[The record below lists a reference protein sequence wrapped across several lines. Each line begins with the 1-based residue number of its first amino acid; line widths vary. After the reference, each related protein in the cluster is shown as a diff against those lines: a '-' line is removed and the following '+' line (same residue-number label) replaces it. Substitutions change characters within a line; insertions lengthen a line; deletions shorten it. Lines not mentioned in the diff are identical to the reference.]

1 MKKSPHISIAE
12 FLEQKTSGVY
22 PIHPFWY
29 FEPWDVARRPEWVMK
44 LAEQDGVDLHNEDF
58 ARHIGNAPHPFQ
70 SGFILSTARFRGSIA
85 ATQVGKSH
93 PVFIEIGIMV
103 SGQKPIS
110 LSFDKGVDTGVARI
124 VSRENV
130 IRYGRFDVR
139 SGKFLDHDLTKEPSE
154 EWNCGNIIGAGVY
167 PDSKIAPA
175 GAVIWVG
182 TTNRALTELW
192 WPKLSQ
198 GSASLI
204 PEEFIDRKVGVNG
217 YIKSEYTIAFHRD
230 IRLPIISY
238 ESGFRKFE
246 SINTW
251 ATFFDEEPPDQQ
263 CVTAAVNHTDR
274 FAVVET
280 PYMGIT
286 YTKKLMFPNS
296 KSDDHEVFHATAY
309 DSPYLTP
316 DVIAHRRTMMPVWE
330 IIARIWGV
338 HTEPRGKPFYD
349 RSKINA
355 WINRFRLPFQLFKFC
370 PTEAY
375 YGIKKL
381 IPDSEHKSLMEVSV
395 SRTVETVENRQD
407 VWRVYEERKEGYAY
421 YLMADS
427 AEGAELPEEAGDVLA
442 ALVMRKPID
451 QSREEKPKIVA
462 SLRSTLPTQAFARV
476 CSYALR
482 YYWNALLCAEGPTR
496 GSFNALFFAEL
507 KDYPYWFKQM
517 SLRDSTRKVRE
528 VFGFDTNQATRGAI
542 FEGIRDWLADYDEN
556 EYPEIPDEP
565 LLIELAGCVVVYKQ
579 GKPRPDHDRKG
590 SLDTTLCF
598 GQGIYIYKHYADQ
611 IKQRT
616 QTEEP
621 FSFIKGWYAKLN
633 ADSIDNKPK
642 AVYFGDGV
650 DNARR

>member
-1 MKKSPHISIAE
+1 
-12 FLEQKTSGVY
+12 
-22 PIHPFWY
+22 
-29 FEPWDVARRPEWVMK
+29 
-44 LAEQDGVDLHNEDF
+44 VDLNNEDF
-58 ARHIGNAPHPFQ
+58 ARHIGPDPHPFQ

-85 ATQVGKSH
+85 ATQVGKTH

-110 LSFDKGVDTGVARI
+110 LSFDKGVDTGVERVI
-124 VSRENV
+124 SRENI
-130 IRYGRFDVR
+130 IRYGRFD
-139 SGKFLDHDLTKEPSE
+139 SKTGKFIDHDVNAKQPETWK

-167 PDSKIAPA
+167 PDEKIAPE
-175 GAVIWVG
+175 GSVIWVG
-182 TTNRALTELW
+182 TTSRALTELW
-192 WPKLSQ
+192 WPRLSQ
-198 GSASLI
+198 GKGSLI
-204 PEEFIDRKVGVNG
+204 PEEFIDRKVGVDG
-217 YIKSEYTIAFHRD
+217 YVKSEYTVAFHRD
-230 IRLPIISY
+230 IRLPVISY

-263 CVTAAVNHTDR
+263 CVTAAINHTER

-280 PYMGIT
+280 PYIGIT
-286 YTKKLMFPNS
+286 YTKALMFPNA
-296 KSDDHEVFHATAY
+296 KREDHEVFHATSY

-316 DVIAHRRTMMPVWE
+316 EIIAHRRTMMPPWE
-330 IIARIWGV
+330 IVARIWGV
-338 HTEPRGKPFYD
+338 HTEPKGKPYYD
-349 RSKINA
+349 REKLQA
-355 WINRFRLPFQLFKFC
+355 WINRFKVPFTLCRFS
-370 PTEAY
+370 PREAY
-375 YGIKKL
+375 YGIKKSS
-381 IPDSEHKSLMEVSV
+381 PDSELKCLMDVTISKS
-395 SRTVETVENRQD
+395 VEESENKQD
-407 VWRVYEERKEGYAY
+407 VWRIYEERKEGYAY

-427 AEGAELPEEAGDVLA
+427 AEGAESPEEAGDVLA

-451 QSREEKPKIVA
+451 QTREEKPKIVA

-476 CSYALR
+476 CSYALL

-616 QTEEP
+616 QSEEP